1 MDSNKLRFVS
11 KIKPSKKDLKELEFA
26 NKVCKFV
33 KSNAIVITKD
43 MSTIGIGAGQ
53 PSRLDSCKIAI
64 QKAKIFRKNKVKNSY
79 AASDAFFP
87 FKDGIK
93 TLAKAGVKTVVQ
105 PGGSLRD
112 KEVIKE
118 ADNNKLKMI
127 LTGLR
132 HFNH

>member
-1 MDSNKLRFVS
+1 
-11 KIKPSKKDLKELEFA
+11 
-26 NKVCKFV
+26 
-33 KSNAIVITKD
+33 
-43 MSTIGIGAGQ
+43 MSTIGIGVGQ

-64 QKAKIFRKNKVKNSY
+64 QKAKIFRRNKVKNSY